1 MRKFNN
7 KSEKLL
13 TTNSVKVIIE
23 SNNNHEVVL
32 RKVNGVSMEFVK
44 VPRSLIYNKRLGD
57 KRILAYTSL
66 LFHNWESK
74 KCDVQE
80 LALYCGYSLS
90 RKNSDADL
98 QFLNIFQE
106 LSLERYI
113 TIYNPAQKVFTFSF
127 ETPTKS
133 FGIIYSSEFT
143 KILEYRKKQK
153 ENGRRVNHAH
163 LLLLLSYIRLNMQKM
178 KNKPVMHFSLLKTIS
193 ENTNM
198 SVRSITSALKILEE
212 LQIIHSE
219 ELPRY
224 KDVNGNWHS
233 NVKVFVNM
241 KYCSFF
247 ETINTNYDWKIETE
261 RSINSIISIQR
272 DYIGG

>member
-1 MRKFNN
+1 
-7 KSEKLL
+7 
-13 TTNSVKVIIE
+13 
-23 SNNNHEVVL
+23 
-32 RKVNGVSMEFVK
+32 MEFVK
-44 VPRSLIYNKRLGD
+44 VPRNLIYDKGLSD
-57 KRILAYTSL
+57 KRILAYTSI

-98 QFLNIFQE
+98 QFLNLFKE

-113 TIYNPAQKVFTFSF
+113 LIDNLAGKTFTFSCKS
-127 ETPTKS
+127 PTKS

-143 KILEYRKKQK
+143 KILEYRNKQK
-153 ENGRRVNHAH
+153 GNGRRVNHAH
-163 LLLLLSYIRLNMQKM
+163 LLLLLSYIRLNMQKI
-178 KNKPVMHFSLLKTIS
+178 KNKPVMHFSLLKTIA
-193 ENTNM
+193 ENINL

-247 ETINTNYDWKIETE
+247 ETINTNYDWKNETE
-261 RSINSIISIQR
+261 RSISFIISNQR

>member
-1 MRKFNN
+1 
-7 KSEKLL
+7 
-13 TTNSVKVIIE
+13 
-23 SNNNHEVVL
+23 
-32 RKVNGVSMEFVK
+32 MEFVK
-44 VPRSLIYNKRLGD
+44 VPRSLIYDKKLGD
-57 KRILAYTSL
+57 KRILAYTSI

-74 KCDVQE
+74 KCDVRE
-80 LALYCGYSLS
+80 LSSFCGYSSS
-90 RKNSDADL
+90 RKNSDVDL
-98 QFLNIFQE
+98 QLLDLFKQLSSENYLSIGNINGK
-106 LSLERYI
+106 
-113 TIYNPAQKVFTFSF
+113 TFTFITDSPK
-127 ETPTKS
+127 ES

-143 KILEYRKKQK
+143 KILEYRKQEKA
-153 ENGRRVNHAH
+153 NGRRINQAH

-193 ENTNM
+193 ENIDL
-198 SVRSITSALKILEE
+198 SVRSISAALKILEK

-224 KDVNGNWHS
+224 KDVNENWHS

-261 RSINSIISIQR
+261 RSIISIISSQR

>member
-1 MRKFNN
+1 
-7 KSEKLL
+7 
-13 TTNSVKVIIE
+13 
-23 SNNNHEVVL
+23 
-32 RKVNGVSMEFVK
+32 MEFVK
-44 VPRSLIYNKRLGD
+44 IPRSLIYDKKLGD
-57 KRILAYTSL
+57 KRILAYTSI

-80 LALYCGYSLS
+80 LSLYCGYTLS
-90 RKNSDADL
+90 RKSSDVDL
-98 QFLNIFQE
+98 QLLE
-106 LSLERYI
+106 LFKQLSSSRYI
-113 TIYNPAQKVFTFSF
+113 AIHNLVGKTFTFFADS
-127 ETPTKS
+127 PKKS
-133 FGIIYSSEFT
+133 FGIIYSSEFA
-143 KILEYRKKQK
+143 KILEYRKSEK
-153 ENGRRVNHAH
+153 ENGRRINQAH
-163 LLLLLSYIRLNMQKM
+163 LLLLLSYIRLNMQKI

-193 ENTNM
+193 ENINL

-224 KDVNGNWHS
+224 KDMNGNWHS

-247 ETINTNYDWKIETE
+247 ETTNTNYDWQIETE
-261 RSINSIISIQR
+261 RSIQSIISSQR

>member
-98 QFLNIFQE
+98 VVCCFLLNIKMFK
-106 LSLERYI
+106 SRI
-113 TIYNPAQKVFTFSF
+113 NP
-127 ETPTKS
+127 
-133 FGIIYSSEFT
+133 
-143 KILEYRKKQK
+143 
-153 ENGRRVNHAH
+153 
-163 LLLLLSYIRLNMQKM
+163 
-178 KNKPVMHFSLLKTIS
+178 
-193 ENTNM
+193 
-198 SVRSITSALKILEE
+198 
-212 LQIIHSE
+212 
-219 ELPRY
+219 
-224 KDVNGNWHS
+224 
-233 NVKVFVNM
+233 
-241 KYCSFF
+241 
-247 ETINTNYDWKIETE
+247 
-261 RSINSIISIQR
+261 ISIQPQT
-272 DYIGG
+272 